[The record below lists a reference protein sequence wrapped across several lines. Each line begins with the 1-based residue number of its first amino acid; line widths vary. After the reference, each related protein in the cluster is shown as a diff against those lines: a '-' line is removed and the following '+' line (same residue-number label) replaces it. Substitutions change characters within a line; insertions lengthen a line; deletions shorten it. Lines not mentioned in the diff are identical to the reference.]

1 MTTIGMTI
9 LIAGVLAFAVGWGS
23 QKNKGSLLGM
33 GALMMLGGM
42 FIGIGGNPARD
53 MPNGSPGMVMIGF
66 ILAGIGI
73 FMLVRQ
79 LGQSRKDFQNMVVK
93 AEDDKLIGFYEE
105 CVKNGV
111 TQCVTEREIQ
121 KATLIAQKRN
131 LKFSDI
137 TALYIDAK
145 VAVDKR
151 KQNDKNAKLNEKK
164 KKERAECA
172 KLERFSTFK
181 GRDKRIAMLSEEREE
196 ELKSAK
202 TLRDG
207 AMAVMNATQQKEHDW
222 AVHGGIA
229 SGIAGPAA
237 GVATAMDIQAKNAQ
251 IRAQNEANRKA
262 FAPIMMTSYEGAA
275 QHDRRA
281 AALLE
286 EIESAKTKLVSND
299 DAKTCLSKLSFFGT
313 MVLVSETGTCT
324 VTTNVK
330 LAEPFFIFG
339 DVEAVVDG
347 TVIAKIYDG
356 DTMVGVASL
365 VLPTYGVKSA
375 TKLKGMCLYCGTPG
389 KKYTVEFAAANLW
402 AMER

>member
-1 MTTIGMTI
+1 
-9 LIAGVLAFAVGWGS
+9 
-23 QKNKGSLLGM
+23 
-33 GALMMLGGM
+33 
-42 FIGIGGNPARD
+42 
-53 MPNGSPGMVMIGF
+53 
-66 ILAGIGI
+66 
-73 FMLVRQ
+73 
-79 LGQSRKDFQNMVVK
+79 
-93 AEDDKLIGFYEE
+93 
-105 CVKNGV
+105 
-111 TQCVTEREIQ
+111 
-121 KATLIAQKRN
+121 
-131 LKFSDI
+131 
-137 TALYIDAK
+137 
-145 VAVDKR
+145 
-151 KQNDKNAKLNEKK
+151 
-164 KKERAECA
+164 
-172 KLERFSTFK
+172 
-181 GRDKRIAMLSEEREE
+181 
-196 ELKSAK
+196 
-202 TLRDG
+202 
-207 AMAVMNATQQKEHDW
+207 
-222 AVHGGIA
+222 
-229 SGIAGPAA
+229 
-237 GVATAMDIQAKNAQ
+237 MDIQAKNAQ

-299 DAKTCLSKLSFFGT
+299 DAKTCLSKLSFSGT
-313 MVLVSETGTCT
+313 MVFVSETGTCT

-365 VLPTYGVKSA
+365 VLPTYGVKSE

>member
-33 GALMMLGGM
+33 GALMILGGM

-79 LGQSRKDFQNMVVK
+79 LGQTKKDVQKMTVK
-93 AEDDKLIGFYEE
+93 AADDKLIGFYEE
-105 CVKNGV
+105 CVRNGV

-172 KLERFSTFK
+172 RLERFSTFK

-365 VLPTYGVKSA
+365 VLPTYGVKSG

>member
-33 GALMMLGGM
+33 GALMILGGM

-79 LGQSRKDFQNMVVK
+79 FVQSKKDFQNMVVK

-222 AVHGGIA
+222 AIHGGIA

-365 VLPTYGVKSA
+365 VLPTYGVKSV